1 MNIAKLYSPDPLAK
15 LITLDLGVCS
25 KTKFNIIRR
34 SRELR
39 YTGLS
44 TTQYIIVPRISRS
57 LTNTAI

>member
-1 MNIAKLYSPDPLAK
+1 MACEPQVEDPRSS
-15 LITLDLGVCS
+15 LD
-25 KTKFNIIRR
+25 
-34 SRELR
+34 RELR